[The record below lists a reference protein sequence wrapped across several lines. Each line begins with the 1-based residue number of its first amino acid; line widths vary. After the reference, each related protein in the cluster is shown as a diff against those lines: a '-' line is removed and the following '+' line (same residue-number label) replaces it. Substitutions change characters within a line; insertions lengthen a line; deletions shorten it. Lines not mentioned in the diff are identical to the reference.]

1 LIARYDRTTMPAS
14 SRSRDPRVLVITGAG
29 ISAESGVPTFR
40 GAGGYWRNRDPLTL
54 ATPEAFARD
63 PALVWDWYRERRA
76 HVRGC
81 RPNAAHDAV
90 VRLARL
96 TPAFLLVTQNVDDLH
111 ARARF
116 DGAPL
121 PPEAMVQIHG
131 DLFVDRCVRGDFASR
146 DAGGASAPVP
156 ACPRC
161 GGALRPGVVWFGE
174 MLDPRQIDRV
184 EAFLADGPCDAVF
197 VVGTTA
203 SFGYIVDWARRAA
216 GAAGRLIDVNP
227 EASPISPF
235 ATEVVREPAAVALP
249 GIVERMARAWAAGP
263 G

>member
-1 LIARYDRTTMPAS
+1 MPAS
-14 SRSRDPRVLVITGAG
+14 ARSRDPRVLVITGAG

-40 GAGGYWRNRDPLTL
+40 GAGGYWRHRDPATL

-76 HVRGC
+76 QVRGC
-81 RPNAAHDAV
+81 EPNAAHAAV

-111 ARARF
+111 ARARW
-116 DGAPL
+116 DGASL
-121 PPEAMVQIHG
+121 PQEAMVQIHG
-131 DLFVDRCVRGDFASR
+131 DLFADRCVRGDYSVR
-146 DAGGASAPVP
+146 DAGAVAQAPVP

-161 GGALRPGVVWFGE
+161 GGLLRPGVVWFGE

-184 EAFLADGPCDAVF
+184 EAFLDDGPCDTVI

-203 SFGYIVDWARRAA
+203 SFGYIVDWAHRGR
-216 GAAGRLIDVNP
+216 GPGGRLIDVNP
-227 EASPISPF
+227 EASAISRF

-249 GIVERMARAWAAGP
+249 GIVERLAREWACG
-263 G
+263 

>member
-1 LIARYDRTTMPAS
+1 MPVSA
-14 SRSRDPRVLVITGAG
+14 RSRDPRVLVITGAG

-40 GAGGYWRNRDPLTL
+40 GAGGYWRNRDPATL

-63 PALVWDWYRERRA
+63 PALVWEWYRERRA

-81 RPNAAHDAV
+81 EPNAAHDAV

-111 ARARF
+111 ARARW

-131 DLFVDRCVRGDFASR
+131 DLFLDRCVRGDFSAR
-146 DAGGASAPVP
+146 DAGASTAVP

-161 GGALRPGVVWFGE
+161 GGPLRPGVVWFGE

-184 EAFLADGPCDAVF
+184 EAFLDDGPCDAVI

-203 SFGYIVDWARRAA
+203 SFGYIVDWTRR
-216 GAAGRLIDVNP
+216 GQGPGGRLIDVNP
-227 EASPISPF
+227 EASAISPF
-235 ATEVVREPAAVALP
+235 ATDVVREPAAVALP
-249 GIVERMARAWAAGP
+249 GIVERLARDWAARRA
-263 G
+263 

>member
-1 LIARYDRTTMPAS
+1 MQARP
-14 SRSRDPRVLVITGAG
+14 RDPRLLVVTGAG

-40 GAGGYWRNRDPLTL
+40 GAGGYWRNRDPATL

-63 PALVWDWYRERRA
+63 PALVWQWYRERRA
-76 HVRGC
+76 QVRGC

-111 ARARF
+111 ARARW
-116 DGAPL
+116 DGVPL
-121 PPEAMVQIHG
+121 APEAMVRIHG
-131 DLFVDRCVRGDFASR
+131 DLFVDRCIRGDFAAR
-146 DAGGASAPVP
+146 DAGGEAAPPVP

-174 MLDPRQIDRV
+174 MLDPRQVDRV
-184 EAFLADGPCDAVF
+184 EAFLDDGPCDVVI

-203 SFGYIVDWARRAA
+203 SFGYIVDWARRAL
-216 GAAGRLIDVNP
+216 GPAGRLIDVNP
-227 EASPISPF
+227 EASAISPF
-235 ATEVVREPAAVALP
+235 ATEAVREPAAIALP
-249 GIVERMARAWAAGP
+249 RIVQRLADEWGAE
-263 G
+263 

>member
-1 LIARYDRTTMPAS
+1 MPAS
-14 SRSRDPRVLVITGAG
+14 IRPRDPRVLVVTGAG

-63 PALVWDWYRERRA
+63 PELVLDWYRERRT

-81 RPNAAHDAV
+81 EPNAAHHAV

-111 ARARF
+111 ARARW

-121 PPEAMVQIHG
+121 PPETMVQIHG
-131 DLFVDRCVRGDFASR
+131 DLFVDRCVRGDFSAR
-146 DAGGASAPVP
+146 DAAAAAPVP

-161 GGALRPGVVWFGE
+161 GGPLRPGVVWFGE

-184 EAFLADGPCDAVF
+184 EAFLDDGPCDTVI

-203 SFGYIVDWARRAA
+203 SFGYIVDWARRAQ
-216 GAAGRLIDVNP
+216 GTAGRLIDVNP
-227 EASPISPF
+227 EASAISPL
-235 ATEVVREPAAVALP
+235 ATEVVRAPAAVALP
-249 GIVERMARAWAAGP
+249 AIVDRLAREWAR
-263 G
+263 